1 MNSESK
7 KIKVK
12 VKLSQAT
19 SKLNIESYL
28 NILYPDL
35 ALSKQ
40 ELQYDL
46 NIEEEFKKYIPVENN
61 KVNLDIISNLP
72 TLEFSNIEDD
82 CGEDYLNDQDNDITN
97 ENIEEEIDKDSL
109 EKESIG
115 NKTYYFDYT
124 KGIIYDLQFNIIGN
138 IDELGEINIA

>member
-1 MNSESK
+1 MDLESK

-12 VKLSQAT
+12 VKLSKT
-19 SKLNIESYL
+19 SPKLDIESYL
-28 NILYPDL
+28 NNLYPDI

-46 NIEEEFKKYIPVENN
+46 NIEDEFKKYIPVENN

-72 TLEFSNIEDD
+72 TLEFSYIEED
-82 CGEDYLNDQDNDITN
+82 CGEDCLNDQDNDIN
-97 ENIEEEIDKDSL
+97 NDNIEEEIDKDSL

>member
-97 ENIEEEIDKDSL
+97 ENIEEEIDRDSL

>member
-12 VKLSQAT
+12 VKLSQAA

-28 NILYPDL
+28 NNLYPDL

-46 NIEEEFKKYIPVENN
+46 NIEDEFKKYISVENN
-61 KVNLDIISNLP
+61 TVNLDIISNLP

-82 CGEDYLNDQDNDITN
+82 CGEDDLNDQDNDIIN
-97 ENIEEEIDKDSL
+97 ENIEEEIDRDSL